1 MFSKLSIV
9 LMPSLRLLKMSIFSL
24 MTKISFIKL
33 LNIFFKKN
41 IKYKITKSYTKKK
54 TKKIKKIKLFC
65 FFFFFFHFISTF
77 LSYKKNYGHFCLFV
91 SLKGILTFF
100 GNLRENIN
108 TIGSLGDID
117 S

>member
-54 TKKIKKIKLFC
+54 TKKIKIFC
-65 FFFFFFHFISTF
+65 FFFFFFNFISTF